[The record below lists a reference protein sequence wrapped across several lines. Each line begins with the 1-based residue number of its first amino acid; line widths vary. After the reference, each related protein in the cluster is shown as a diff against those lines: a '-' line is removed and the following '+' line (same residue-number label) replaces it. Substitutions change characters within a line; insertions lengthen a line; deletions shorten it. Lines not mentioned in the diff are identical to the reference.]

1 MTPTQTA
8 NRLKLGVGVIILG
21 SLAAHAAPVT
31 WHLQGEFAGPN
42 LAAPVLT
49 QTAAIAP
56 APVDI
61 GPILTLAPFG
71 SIAAPPEIDIP
82 LGETTLDL
90 TLIGVFLHD
99 DAAQSRAMI
108 DHQGQVG
115 RFGPGDALT
124 DTAQLVQVAADH
136 VVIDVAG
143 TLEILSFP
151 EIGESAARP
160 AVASGPEQLLAA
172 VQAQSAA
179 SQAPAAPETTQ
190 DYIDMWRD
198 RITANPGEVLTA
210 IGLIPTAEGYVI
222 ADEHD
227 SGVGRAGL
235 RSGDLIR
242 SVNGQQVGD
251 VERDR
256 QLYDD
261 VAASGTARIEIV
273 RDGRSI
279 LMSFPLQ

>member
-1 MTPTQTA
+1 
-8 NRLKLGVGVIILG
+8 
-21 SLAAHAAPVT
+21 
-31 WHLQGEFAGPN
+31 
-42 LAAPVLT
+42 
-49 QTAAIAP
+49 
-56 APVDI
+56 
-61 GPILTLAPFG
+61 
-71 SIAAPPEIDIP
+71 
-82 LGETTLDL
+82 
-90 TLIGVFLHD
+90 
-99 DAAQSRAMI
+99 
-108 DHQGQVG
+108 
-115 RFGPGDALT
+115 
-124 DTAQLVQVAADH
+124 
-136 VVIDVAG
+136 
-143 TLEILSFP
+143 
-151 EIGESAARP
+151 
-160 AVASGPEQLLAA
+160 
-172 VQAQSAA
+172 
-179 SQAPAAPETTQ
+179 
-190 DYIDMWRD
+190 MWRD